1 MANKSSPE
9 EESMID
15 KENSL
20 AYRFPELAKEWHP
33 TKNGSLRPESIAA
46 HSGKRVWWKCNSC
59 GYEWMTDICSRTNGT
74 GCPECKKDKIR
85 LVQSEPIYCPE
96 LGQLFKSGHDA
107 KRQTGISQSS
117 ISNCCN
123 GILKSAGK
131 HPLTGEK
138 LTWIKI

>member
-1 MANKSSPE
+1 METTNPLVASQWNYE
-9 EESMID
+9 
-15 KENSL
+15 
-20 AYRFPELAKEWHP
+20 
-33 TKNGSLRPESIAA
+33 KNGELLPTQVTAGSNE
-46 HSGKRVWWKCNSC
+46 KVWWKCNIC
-59 GYEWMTDICSRTNGT
+59 GHEWMTDICSRTNGT

-85 LVQSEPIYCPE
+85 LAQSEPIYCPE

-107 KRQTGISQSS
+107 ERQTGISQSS

-138 LTWIKI
+138 LTWRRLENN